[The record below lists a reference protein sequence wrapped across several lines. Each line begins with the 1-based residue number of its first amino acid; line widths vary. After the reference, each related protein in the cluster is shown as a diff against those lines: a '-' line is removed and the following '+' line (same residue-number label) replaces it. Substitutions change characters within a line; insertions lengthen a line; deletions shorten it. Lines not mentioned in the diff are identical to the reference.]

1 MHRHIC
7 VYMHWGVCEAAQ
19 TQAADKSTDKHAC
32 MHMYIG
38 IPSRVRVDIYVQGNE
53 YWHVQA
59 CVPIFVPANCAQV
72 HVQTG
77 TCRFPQ
83 ANGPIAAQPSGCCE
97 GGGGSYPRAPFRL
110 WFSGTHGA
118 AGGTATTADIQD
130 HGAFL
135 PEFQRL
141 FVGLPSAAWC
151 RLEPQRGRRGS
162 WCSAQVDGT
171 WVN

>member
-97 GGGGSYPRAPFRL
+97 GGGGHIHVPLFVCGLVAPTGLQVGQPRPQTFRTTGRSCL
-110 WFSGTHGA
+110 NFSGCSSDYRAQRGVALNHNGEEGGLGA
-118 AGGTATTADIQD
+118 A
-130 HGAFL
+130 
-135 PEFQRL
+135 PRL
-141 FVGLPSAAWC
+141 MAPG
-151 RLEPQRGRRGS
+151 
-162 WCSAQVDGT
+162 
-171 WVN
+171 